1 MKNKVI
7 IIAEAGVNHNG
18 SLETAFELIDIAA
31 RAGADY
37 VKFQSFNTDKL
48 VSKESKMANYQIENI
63 YTKVVSLSQFDML
76 KKLEIK
82 KEWYQKLLLKCRE
95 NKIGFLSTG
104 FDEYNI
110 DLLTSLGMDL
120 IKIPSGEITN
130 KPLLNHISKK
140 NKNIILS
147 TGMSTI
153 EEIGDALKI
162 LTSNVLSK
170 KKITLLHCNTE
181 YPTPYSD
188 VNLNAMNHLKH
199 EFNIDIGYSD
209 HTLGVEVAIS
219 AVALGARII
228 EKHFTVDKNS
238 EGPDHLISLNEEELT
253 QMIKSIRN
261 IELSMGSKIKI
272 VTDSERKNI
281 IHVRKSIHTK
291 RKIKSGD
298 ILTIKD
304 LIMLR
309 PGDGISPMEV
319 DKVIGKVVKRD
330 LKNGDKLKLIHL
342 E

>member
-1 MKNKVI
+1 
-7 IIAEAGVNHNG
+7 
-18 SLETAFELIDIAA
+18 
-31 RAGADY
+31 
-37 VKFQSFNTDKL
+37 
-48 VSKESKMANYQIENI
+48 
-63 YTKVVSLSQFDML
+63 
-76 KKLEIK
+76 
-82 KEWYQKLLLKCRE
+82 
-95 NKIGFLSTG
+95 
-104 FDEYNI
+104 
-110 DLLTSLGMDL
+110 MDL

-140 NKNIILS
+140 QKHYPFNRNVYNRRNWRCIKNTYIKCSIQ
-147 TGMSTI
+147 
-153 EEIGDALKI
+153 
-162 LTSNVLSK
+162 
-170 KKITLLHCNTE
+170 KITLLHCNTE

-330 LKNGDKLKLIHL
+330 LKKGDKLKLIHL